1 MTIIAGAKFVA
12 SARCIVPICG
22 GNCYPVVTRD
32 QAAQWGRHQLVGLT
46 KAQREPELQ
55 PHSATGGKPSRRV
68 TCVHMSTHSLRELRG
83 SLGAVVRA
91 VTATGEE
98 AIITDSGTEI
108 AVIVSM
114 ADYERLHEHAD
125 VVDALR
131 LREMQ
136 ATRFKAMPLAEML
149 EELGVDAGAFVAG

>member
-1 MTIIAGAKFVA
+1 
-12 SARCIVPICG
+12 
-22 GNCYPVVTRD
+22 
-32 QAAQWGRHQLVGLT
+32 
-46 KAQREPELQ
+46 
-55 PHSATGGKPSRRV
+55 
-68 TCVHMSTHSLRELRG
+68 MSTHSLRELRSNLG
-83 SLGAVVRA
+83 SVVRT

-108 AVIVSM
+108 AVIVSV

-149 EELGVDAGAFVAG
+149 EELGVDAAAFVAG

>member
-1 MTIIAGAKFVA
+1 
-12 SARCIVPICG
+12 
-22 GNCYPVVTRD
+22 
-32 QAAQWGRHQLVGLT
+32 
-46 KAQREPELQ
+46 
-55 PHSATGGKPSRRV
+55 
-68 TCVHMSTHSLRELRG
+68 MSTHSLRELRG